1 MAEALLVLVPIFV
14 VLGTFVISPTAPGTL
29 VELAVVP
36 ALFWESSGAT
46 ADTAVVSAG
55 VAGTGAAAAQVCGAA
70 AAGAAGGSA
79 ELSWIGTG

>member
-36 ALFWESSGAT
+36 ASSWESSGAT
-46 ADTAVVSAG
+46 ADPAVVSAG
-55 VAGTGAAAAQVCGAA
+55 VAGTGAATAQVCGAA
-70 AAGAAGGSA
+70 TAGARGGTAGI
-79 ELSWIGTG
+79 SWLGTG